1 MNDRRRPRP
10 TINNVKPPLGVIP
23 RYIWDGK
30 RKEELAAAIDGYLNA
45 GERIPEEWVEEY
57 NEIVE
62 NSTEEVVVN
71 E

>member
-1 MNDRRRPRP
+1 MNDRRPRP

-23 RYIWDGK
+23 IYIWDSK
-30 RKEELAAAIDGYLNA
+30 RKEELAAAIDRYLNA